1 MDEYNQLPLP
11 ETAPKRPTLLTVICI
26 LTFIGSGMNLFSSLV
41 IAGFY
46 ETFVQ
51 MAQEFAVKFNIPGM
65 DILSEAS
72 PLFFLVSAILYAGSL
87 AGAILM
93 MNLRKAGFHIYT
105 ICQILLIIAPMY
117 FLHQRSPGLADLMF
131 SGIFILLY
139 GIHLKIMK

>member
-26 LTFIGSGMNLFSSLV
+26 LTFIGSGMNMFSSLV

-51 MAQEFAVKFNIPGM
+51 IAQEFATKFNIPGM
-65 DILSEAS
+65 EILSEAT

-93 MNLRKAGFHIYT
+93 MNLKKTGFHLYT
-105 ICQILLIIAPMY
+105 VSQILLILAPMY
-117 FLHQRSPGLADLMF
+117 FLHQNSPGLADMLF

-139 GIHLKIMK
+139 GMHLKLMK

>member
-11 ETAPKRPTLLTVICI
+11 ETDHKRPTLLTVICI

-72 PLFFLVSAILYAGSL
+72 PLFFYNS
-87 AGAILM
+87 
-93 MNLRKAGFHIYT
+93 T
-105 ICQILLIIAPMY
+105 T
-117 FLHQRSPGLADLMF
+117 
-131 SGIFILLY
+131 
-139 GIHLKIMK
+139 